1 MKIPEKA
8 EREIWAR
15 LSSELSIS
23 SDEVAEILRKNHV
36 KQDEAV
42 LQRSYRKRV
51 GQQYLAGFRDADGKR
66 EILAAPNG
74 KGGMDYVVVDGC
86 NDPQKLQHIQ
96 RRLQRQMNGLS
107 GSELKVHGR
116 LWIMRHFWGQRL

>member
-1 MKIPEKA
+1 MRIPEKA
-8 EREIWAR
+8 EREIWSR

-23 SDEVAEILRKNHV
+23 SDEVAEILRKHRV
-36 KQDEAV
+36 KQDETA

-51 GQQYLAGFRDADGKR
+51 GQRYMASFRDPEGKR
-66 EILAAPNG
+66 EILAVPNG

-96 RRLQRQMNGLS
+96 QRLQRQMTGLS
-107 GSELKVHGR
+107 GSEQKVSGR
-116 LWIMRHFWGQRL
+116 LRIMRHFWGRRS